1 MGLFINV
8 VGSGQEESVETNS
21 GHWKQMECLT
31 QGSQTTWPSFSWT
44 QVYASLYEGYLWT
57 EALPTGESRGI
68 WDPAG
73 IQASCV

>member
-8 VGSGQEESVETNS
+8 DPGHKESVETNS
-21 GHWKQMECLT
+21 GHRKQMECLT
-31 QGSQTTWPSFSWT
+31 QGSQTTWLSFPWA
-44 QVYASLYEGYLWT
+44 QVYASLYEGYLWI
-57 EALPTGESRGI
+57 EKLPTGESRGI